1 MQSGSY
7 QNEEQ
12 VFMSAFIPQNLF
24 EVVHIEKDISNL
36 KRGNIDEIF
45 YSALT
50 GIDIA
55 MKENEEQAEEAEQ
68 AEEDIENSGNSGN
81 SDEEAEENGEASENE
96 EVDEFEEEFKESREG
111 ESGSDVEYND
121 EEVRRVLEEH
131 TVPIDAT
138 LTDGEVEAVEVVREM
153 AYTLKNATKE
163 EKKAHK
169 QLVKEQKREK
179 RKTKIPKSVKK
190 RAQKQAKLRK

>member
-36 KRGNIDEIF
+36 KRGNIQEIF

-55 MKENEEQAEEAEQ
+55 MKQEEEQAEEAE
-68 AEEDIENSGNSGN
+68 AEEE
-81 SDEEAEENGEASENE
+81 EENGGNGGNGGNSEEESENE
-96 EVDEFEEEFKESREG
+96 EVDEFEEEFKESRERG
-111 ESGSDVEYND
+111 VG
-121 EEVRRVLEEH
+121 
-131 TVPIDAT
+131 
-138 LTDGEVEAVEVVREM
+138 
-153 AYTLKNATKE
+153 LK
-163 EKKAHK
+163 
-169 QLVKEQKREK
+169 
-179 RKTKIPKSVKK
+179 
-190 RAQKQAKLRK
+190 

>member
-36 KRGNIDEIF
+36 KRGNIQEIF

-55 MKENEEQAEEAEQ
+55 MKQEEEQAEEAE
-68 AEEDIENSGNSGN
+68 AEEE
-81 SDEEAEENGEASENE
+81 EENGGNGGNGGNSEEESENE
-96 EVDEFEEEFKESREG
+96 EVDEFEEEFKESRERG
-111 ESGSDVEYND
+111 MG
-121 EEVRRVLEEH
+121 
-131 TVPIDAT
+131 
-138 LTDGEVEAVEVVREM
+138 
-153 AYTLKNATKE
+153 LK
-163 EKKAHK
+163 
-169 QLVKEQKREK
+169 
-179 RKTKIPKSVKK
+179 
-190 RAQKQAKLRK
+190 